1 MVCKELLVA
10 NPIWIYYSNIRKIV
24 KTKGEFRMSR
34 KIIANL
40 LFVILLSS
48 FISAQTPDAKKKEKD
63 AKLKENAVAFLRE
76 TSNDI
81 VNLRTPENRI
91 GFNAELANLMWFHDE
106 REARVMFNS
115 VANDF
120 RQLLVNLD
128 AQINSIKFDEENSE
142 IYNIPFVRGAS
153 QQAQIYRKF
162 GKAMSVRQAIASAL
176 SEHDALL
183 AYNFFIDTASAITN
197 PKFQE
202 QIKQQDAS
210 FEMKLLQSVAEQ
222 NAAKGLELGR
232 KSLAKGVNNNHL
244 ELLKKIYAKDADSGA
259 AFGEDIVRK
268 LRSGGDEESENL
280 FLYGTILD
288 LGVENKTAIKDKP
301 TQKPMFSESDLRDLA
316 ETAAQKLLS
325 QSPETLVSYENLID
339 RIEKFSPSRAV
350 QLRQKMK
357 TAAAA
362 SNSNSNSAN
371 TQVKAMTEYYEK
383 ERLEQQEKEKSIEEL
398 QPSARANFPTNNARK
413 LISEAQKMIESID
426 DPTVK
431 ITALSGL
438 AAQIAKSGDKDLA
451 LQFMKQ
457 AESFVSNTPKN
468 YIDYMQLWMLAS
480 GYAQV
485 DAEKS
490 FPILETAVYNLND
503 TIGAFIKVA
512 EFIDVNGEIIE
523 DGEVQVS
530 GFGGGGITRG
540 IDRRSRRERADDSR
554 SVGSRFCA
562 NEKSVEQIR
571 PHGSP
576 HSGENADLTRGFRK

>member
-1 MVCKELLVA
+1 M
-10 NPIWIYYSNIRKIV
+10 
-24 KTKGEFRMSR
+24 FR

-48 FISAQTPDAKKKEKD
+48 FISAQTPEAEKKEKE

-76 TSNDI
+76 TSSEI

-115 VANDF
+115 ITNDF
-120 RQLLVNLD
+120 RQMLIQLNG
-128 AQINSIKFDEENSE
+128 QINAIKFDEENSE
-142 IYNIPFVRGAS
+142 IYSIPFVRGAS
-153 QQAQIYRKF
+153 GQAQIYRKF

-183 AYNFFIDTASAITN
+183 AYGFFTDTATAITN

-210 FEMKLLQSVAEQ
+210 FEMKLLQAVAEQ

-232 KSLAKGVNNNHL
+232 KSLANGVNNNHL

-268 LRSGGDEESENL
+268 LKSGGDEESENL

-301 TQKPMFSESDLRDLA
+301 LQKPMFSDQDMRDLA

-325 QSPETLVSYENLID
+325 QSPETLAAYGNLID

-357 TAAAA
+357 TAVA

-371 TQVKAMTEYYEK
+371 TQVKALTEYYEK
-383 ERLEQQEKEKSIEEL
+383 ERLENEEQEKSIEEM
-398 QPSARANFPTNNARK
+398 QAIGTGK
-413 LISEAQKMIESID
+413 LSDEQRTKMIGEAQKMIESID
-426 DPTVK
+426 DPTAK

-438 AAQIAKSGDKDLA
+438 AAQIIKSGDKELA

-457 AESFVSNTPKN
+457 AESFVNTTPKN
-468 YIDYMQLWMLAS
+468 YIDYMQLWILAS

-503 TIGAFIKVA
+503 TISAFIKVA

-530 GFGGGGITRG
+530 GFGGGGITRELIG
-540 IDRRSRRERADDSR
+540 GLGASEPTIRALSEADFARMRNLSNKFDRTEVRILAKMLILRAVFDDKKASVDTGLTEIDE
-554 SVGSRFCA
+554 
-562 NEKSVEQIR
+562 
-571 PHGSP
+571 P
-576 HSGENADLTRGFRK
+576 